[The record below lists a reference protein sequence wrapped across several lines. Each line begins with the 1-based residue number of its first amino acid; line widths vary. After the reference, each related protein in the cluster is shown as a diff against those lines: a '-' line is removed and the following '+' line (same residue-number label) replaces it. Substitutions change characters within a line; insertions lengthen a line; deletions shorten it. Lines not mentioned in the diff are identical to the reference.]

1 MNAKRPVGESE
12 SEYAIVPGG
21 VTPPPPF
28 LEGLCAL
35 DVCCFA
41 SCVKVGAEGV
51 FDERGDCEGG
61 IDGE

>member
-21 VTPPPPF
+21 VTPPRPF

-51 FDERGDCEGG
+51 FDER
-61 IDGE
+61 